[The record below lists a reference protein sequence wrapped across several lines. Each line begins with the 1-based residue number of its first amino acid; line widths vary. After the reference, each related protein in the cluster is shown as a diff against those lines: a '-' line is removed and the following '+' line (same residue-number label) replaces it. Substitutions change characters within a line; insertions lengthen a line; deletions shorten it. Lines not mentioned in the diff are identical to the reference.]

1 MHQTCILLKKE
12 FKIQKQLTPCQPVN
26 PHLLKVSIL
35 GEPNVGKSTLTNRL
49 VKWKVCAVSKKV
61 HTTRKK
67 AAAIFVEDN
76 KQIVFLDTPG
86 FVTPEL
92 SKKHNLEATFVMDPV
107 RSINEADIIAVVV
120 DISNKWTN
128 NRMNENILEVL
139 EDYRHKKSILILN
152 KIDAMKSK
160 GRLLSF
166 TKMLTGGSVSGIEN
180 LTQEVSQNVT
190 SVEDMSHLESL
201 EESDSCSAVTSNRRQ
216 KRGWPSFSKVFMV
229 SALKNDG
236 IDELRNYLLSA
247 ALPGEWMYHS
257 STVTDQHPH
266 DIALTTL
273 REKLLEYLPEEI
285 PYKLDLRITKWGT
298 LPTGSPEISVKIIC
312 SNSRYKRF
320 VIGPGGR
327 HIANCVEKYRNALKE
342 AFKKDILVHIAVE

>member
-1 MHQTCILLKKE
+1 MQKE
-12 FKIQKQLTPCQPVN
+12 LTPCQPVN

-35 GEPNVGKSTLTNRL
+35 GEPNVGKSTLTNKL

-92 SKKHNLEATFVMDPV
+92 IKKHHLEAAFVMDPR
-107 RSINEADIIAVVV
+107 RSINESDIVAVVV

-128 NRMNENILEVL
+128 NRINENILEVL
-139 EDYRHKKSILILN
+139 EEYRHKKSILILN

-166 TKMLTGGSVSGIEN
+166 TKILTCGTISGIEN
-180 LTQEVSQNVT
+180 STEVSENVT
-190 SVEDMSHLESL
+190 STEDLSDLESD
-201 EESDSCSAVTSNRRQ
+201 EKNISNSAVTASKSH

-236 IDELRNYLLSA
+236 IDELRNYLLNEA
-247 ALPGEWMYHS
+247 HPGEWIYHS

-266 DIALTTL
+266 DIALLIL

-285 PYKLDLRITKWGT
+285 PYKLDLRITQWET
-298 LPTGSPEISVKIIC
+298 LPTGSPEISVKIVC
-312 SNSRYKRF
+312 SNSRHKRF
-320 VIGPGGR
+320 VIGPGGS
-327 HIANCVEKYRNALKE
+327 HITNCVERYRNALKE
-342 AFKKDILVHIAVE
+342 AFKKDILIHVVVA

>member
-1 MHQTCILLKKE
+1 MVFSRINRSLFIFLKSTEVVPARYTRIFSTSDNGETETSDKALQSSSQSSKFWNKRVPIKVEE
-12 FKIQKQLTPCQPVN
+12 FKEQKKLTPCQPVN

-67 AAAIFVEDN
+67 ATAVFVEDN

-92 SKKHNLEATFVMDPV
+92 TKKHNLEATFVMDPL
-107 RSINEADIIAVVV
+107 RSIYEADIIAVVV

-128 NRMNENILEVL
+128 NRINENILEVL

-166 TKMLTGGSVSGIEN
+166 TKILTCDAINGIEN
-180 LTQEVSQNVT
+180 STQEASQNVISEQNMSNLD
-190 SVEDMSHLESL
+190 SVEEGH
-201 EESDSCSAVTSNRRQ
+201 SCSAVTSNRGQ
-216 KRGWPSFSKVFMV
+216 TKGWPLFSNVFMV

-236 IDELRNYLLSA
+236 IDELRI
-247 ALPGEWMYHS
+247 LPQFYK
-257 STVTDQHPH
+257 DDPH
-266 DIALTTL
+266 VMLFQKFQL
-273 REKLLEYLPEEI
+273 
-285 PYKLDLRITKWGT
+285 
-298 LPTGSPEISVKIIC
+298 
-312 SNSRYKRF
+312 
-320 VIGPGGR
+320 
-327 HIANCVEKYRNALKE
+327 HIKYVEKE
-342 AFKKDILVHIAVE
+342 QDTHLVA